1 MAAVKSLN
9 RRTKLFFGEIMLKFR
24 KVYNLKIVLLFIAGV
39 FFLNSSLYAID
50 LPKNTN
56 LRVPL
61 STSQTQNRLEKALG
75 QINEKTP
82 IADLTLNRDFVNR
95 INIVF
100 EGEEDNLLKEV
111 SSSIQTW
118 IESVSVVDLEN
129 ILSDILKNTVS
140 LTDLTGE
147 IKIEFYEKGAHK
159 NVYRVTFYSTYGMKF
174 PIIVA
179 LKEELGIDRIQQNE
193 TEDLKWLSTKKRKE
207 LGLTP
212 VYGAS
217 FKTKNGKTIYLEE
230 FIEGETARKLEQ
242 KGELTRDIKREMVK
256 TIAEIGIMLGNNFPK
271 DVNYGNFVIDR
282 YTNRVVMVDIGNKRF
297 SLPQA
302 IRRKH
307 YDSMHHDSMIA
318 FLLGIFVN
326 YAEKDDN
333 AFIIEAFFEGAD
345 NVEAF
350 LQKNNIKRV
359 RKDKTMM
366 QTKEEIIEFLE
377 ESVGYLSNVS
387 IAQKEHLI
395 RQKLLSDNPYL
406 HVYFKRN
413 NMNKVEQEEFV
424 EAQLA
429 KVEKALKETL
439 GHRVSRSAFS
449 KGIETRLNMNE
460 QLENQKRLNRGL

>member
-159 NVYRVTFYSTYGMKF
+159 NVTLYTF
-174 PIIVA
+174 
-179 LKEELGIDRIQQNE
+179 L
-193 TEDLKWLSTKKRKE
+193 
-207 LGLTP
+207 
-212 VYGAS
+212 
-217 FKTKNGKTIYLEE
+217 
-230 FIEGETARKLEQ
+230 
-242 KGELTRDIKREMVK
+242 
-256 TIAEIGIMLGNNFPK
+256 
-271 DVNYGNFVIDR
+271 
-282 YTNRVVMVDIGNKRF
+282 
-297 SLPQA
+297 
-302 IRRKH
+302 
-307 YDSMHHDSMIA
+307 
-318 FLLGIFVN
+318 
-326 YAEKDDN
+326 
-333 AFIIEAFFEGAD
+333 
-345 NVEAF
+345 
-350 LQKNNIKRV
+350 
-359 RKDKTMM
+359 
-366 QTKEEIIEFLE
+366 
-377 ESVGYLSNVS
+377 
-387 IAQKEHLI
+387 
-395 RQKLLSDNPYL
+395 
-406 HVYFKRN
+406 
-413 NMNKVEQEEFV
+413 
-424 EAQLA
+424 
-429 KVEKALKETL
+429 
-439 GHRVSRSAFS
+439 
-449 KGIETRLNMNE
+449 
-460 QLENQKRLNRGL
+460 